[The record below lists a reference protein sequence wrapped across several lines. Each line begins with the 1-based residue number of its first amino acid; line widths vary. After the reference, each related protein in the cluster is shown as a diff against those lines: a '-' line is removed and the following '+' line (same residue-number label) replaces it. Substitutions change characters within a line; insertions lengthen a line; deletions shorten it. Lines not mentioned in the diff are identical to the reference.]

1 MDKILVT
8 VAGPDRAGVV
18 YSVAE
23 ALSKLNCNFVD
34 MSQTTVA
41 DQFSSIMIVN
51 KPKDISKEKVHSEIV
66 KIFEKRGFNMWVDVL
81 DYQAGSVFHTDG
93 EPFVVT
99 VDGKNGKGLLKAFT
113 RIFFE
118 GKINIDNFRS
128 INQDSFD
135 GVEKVLLVF
144 EITVPFDID
153 RRALHK
159 TLSDIAK
166 EQGVSLSMQHRQIF
180 EAIHRVSVA

>member
-1 MDKILVT
+1 
-8 VAGPDRAGVV
+8 
-18 YSVAE
+18 
-23 ALSKLNCNFVD
+23 
-34 MSQTTVA
+34 
-41 DQFSSIMIVN
+41 
-51 KPKDISKEKVHSEIV
+51 
-66 KIFEKRGFNMWVDVL
+66 MWVDVL

-99 VDGKNGKGLLKAFT
+99 VDGKNGKGLLLAFT
-113 RIFFE
+113 RIFLKVRLTSTTFVL
-118 GKINIDNFRS
+118 S
-128 INQDSFD
+128 IKKALTVLRKF
-135 GVEKVLLVF
+135 LLVF

-180 EAIHRVSVA
+180 GSYSQSLCRLTNLKNN

>member
-8 VAGPDRAGVV
+8 VTGPDRAGVV

-23 ALSKLNCNFVD
+23 ALSKLNCDFVD

-41 DQFSSIMIVN
+41 DQFSSIMVVN
-51 KPKDISKEKVHSEIV
+51 KPKNVSKKEVHDGVEAVFS
-66 KIFEKRGFNMWVDVL
+66 KRGFNMWVDVL
-81 DYQAGSVFHTDG
+81 DYQPGAVFHTEG

-99 VDGKNGKGLLKAFT
+99 VDGTNSKGLLLAFT

-128 INQDSFD
+128 INQEGFD
-135 GVEKVLLVF
+135 GIEKVLLVF

-153 RRALHK
+153 RKALHK

-166 EQGVSLSMQHRQIF
+166 DHHLSLSMQHRQIF